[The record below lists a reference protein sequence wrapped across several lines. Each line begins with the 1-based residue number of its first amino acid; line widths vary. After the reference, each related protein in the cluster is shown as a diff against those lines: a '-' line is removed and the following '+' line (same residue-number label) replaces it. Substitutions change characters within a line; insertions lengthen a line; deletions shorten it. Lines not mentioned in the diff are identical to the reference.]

1 MVGSLK
7 QAVNDF
13 EPRLIMDFDVFER
26 MIDESVL
33 QERLMATLAGFF
45 GLLASLLAVIGL
57 YGVVSYSVARRVH
70 EIGIRMALGADAGKV
85 SRMVVREAVEL
96 LVFGLVVGIGL
107 ALLAARAAGA
117 LLYGLAP
124 HDPATVAIAV
134 GLMAAVTLLAS
145 LLPARR
151 AARVDPMV
159 ALREE

>member
-1 MVGSLK
+1 
-7 QAVNDF
+7 
-13 EPRLIMDFDVFER
+13 
-26 MIDESVL
+26 
-33 QERLMATLAGFF
+33 
-45 GLLASLLAVIGL
+45 
-57 YGVVSYSVARRVH
+57 
-70 EIGIRMALGADAGKV
+70 
-85 SRMVVREAVEL
+85 
-96 LVFGLVVGIGL
+96 VGIGL

-124 HDPATVAIAV
+124 HDPVTVAMAV